1 MRKNVLQWYL
11 TDKKSTLLKIKLIL
25 WSVDIMTNKVTIIGA
40 GSVGAT
46 IAYTLVANGPVSEI
60 VLIDINQDKANA
72 EAIDIFQATPFLS
85 SSKVYAGTY
94 EDAAGSDIVI
104 ITSGVGRKPGQSRI
118 DLTQINVNILKSIAK
133 DVVKAAPDAIY
144 LLVANPVDIL
154 TYVFCKITGVP
165 KNRVIGSGTS
175 LDTIRLRSRLSEIY
189 GVNQKQVHAYV
200 LGEHGDSSFVAWSA
214 ADISGVPLNEYEA
227 AVTDKSALTI
237 EEYTHE
243 EVEEYVKKSG
253 GKIIA
258 GKGATFYGIA
268 ASVCHIVKNI
278 YSGADTVATVSTMME
293 GEYGVSD
300 VCLSTLCVVGREGI
314 KTTLTP
320 KLTDEEVAKFQNS
333 ANVLKDVIAQ
343 IEI

>member
-1 MRKNVLQWYL
+1 
-11 TDKKSTLLKIKLIL
+11 
-25 WSVDIMTNKVTIIGA
+25 MTNKVTIIGA

-60 VLIDINQDKANA
+60 VLIDINHDKATA
-72 EAIDIFQATPFLS
+72 EAMDIRQATPFLM
-85 SSKVYAGTY
+85 SSKIYEGTY
-94 EDAAGSDIVI
+94 EDARGSDIVI

-118 DLTQINVNILKSIAK
+118 DLTQTNVNILKSIAPEI
-133 DVVKAAPDAIY
+133 VKYVPDALY
-144 LLVANPVDIL
+144 LLVANPVDVL

-165 KNRVIGSGTS
+165 KHRVIGSGTS
-175 LDTIRLRSRLSEIY
+175 LDTIRLRTRLSELY
-189 GVNQKQVHAYV
+189 AVNQKQVHAYV

-214 ADISGVPLNEYEA
+214 ADISGVHLDEYEA
-227 AVTDKSALTI
+227 SVTNKGALTI
-237 EEYTHE
+237 TPYTRE

-300 VCLSTLCVVGREGI
+300 VALSTLCVIGRNGV

-320 KLTDEEVAKFQNS
+320 KLSDDEIAKFQNS

-343 IEI
+343 INI